1 MVNHSRVT
9 TFGLGLLLLTN
20 SVQAEP
26 NASTHG
32 PLFQTSETT
41 VEAPLRYVI
50 EGFRLSGNSRTRA
63 SVILRY
69 LPFTAGDVLDVDDP
83 QIELTRYRL
92 LGTGFF
98 RDVTL
103 SLEKGKHPGG
113 ITLHVAVVERN
124 TIVVNDVWM
133 GLAASADS
141 SGEPSDISSFA
152 GIDAAETNLFGTGIS
167 LGVATAFSTDQHGL
181 ALRFLDPA
189 FLGSNWMLEGEV
201 LRNKGLG
208 FFGNSNVR
216 WDDPTQTDVVR
227 RQAVV
232 SYLRRG
238 ATIGVGRDLGVSTQV
253 WGHFRAERLTAYTPR
268 ATSHEYG
275 GETEPL
281 LFDIMKGDSTQATL
295 RLSLLHDTRD
305 KPILPSSGWIVHSS
319 VEAGLRPILSDYA
332 YQKIDVSVARHFP
345 LNYGHVFSLFGFV
358 GLIAGDAPFMER
370 YYVGDLSDFRP
381 DRVLGLAFDDRPAP
395 NILGTTVS
403 ETRYGDYAARLT
415 GEYRIPVYRGN
426 HSVYGVDIF
435 VGGGLFAIASQ
446 RQLDRPPRNVDGL
459 RLVPV
464 DLTASLG
471 ATLDTSL
478 GGFSL
483 SISNL
488 VGFAD
493 LGRDPGGAGSR

>member
-1 MVNHSRVT
+1 M
-9 TFGLGLLLLTN
+9 LG
-20 SVQAEP
+20 
-26 NASTHG
+26 G
-32 PLFQTSETT
+32 PGFQEVPSE
-41 VEAPLRYVI
+41 EAPLRYVV
-50 EGFRLSGNSRTRA
+50 EGFRLSGNTQTRA
-63 SVILRY
+63 AVILRY
-69 LPFTAGDVLDVDDP
+69 LPFTVGDVLDVDDP
-83 QIELTRYRL
+83 QIELTRFRL

-103 SLEKGKHPGG
+103 SLEKGKHRGG
-113 ITLHVAVVERN
+113 VTLHVAVVERN

-141 SGEPSDISSFA
+141 GGEQSDISSFA

-167 LGVATAFSTDQHGL
+167 LGLATAFSTDQNGF
-181 ALRFLDPA
+181 ALRFFDPA
-189 FLGSNWMLEGEV
+189 FGSSNWMLEGEL

-208 FFGNSNVR
+208 FFGNSAVR
-216 WDDPTQTDVVR
+216 WDDPTQTNVVR

-238 ATIGVGRDLGVSTQV
+238 AMIGVGRDLGVSTQI
-253 WGHFRAERLTAYTPR
+253 WGHLRAERLTAHTPR

-281 LFDIMKGDSTQATL
+281 LFDILKGDSIQSTL

-305 KPILPSSGWIVHSS
+305 KPVLPSSGWTLNTSI
-319 VEAGLRPILSDYA
+319 EAGLRPILSDYA

-345 LNYGHVFSLFGFV
+345 LTHGHVFSLFGFV
-358 GLIAGDAPFMER
+358 GLIAGNAPFIEQ

-426 HSVYGVDIF
+426 RSVFGIDIF
-435 VGGGLFAIASQ
+435 IGGGVFAIASQ
-446 RQLDRPPRNVDGL
+446 RQLDRPPRNVEGL
-459 RLVPV
+459 RLIPL

-471 ATLDTSL
+471 AQLDTSL

-483 SISNL
+483 SVSNL
-488 VGFAD
+488 IGFAN
-493 LGRDPGGAGSR
+493 LGRGPGESGSR

>member
-1 MVNHSRVT
+1 MLTHSGVT
-9 TFGLGLLLLTN
+9 TFGLVLLLATA
-20 SVQAEP
+20 VRAEP
-26 NASTHG
+26 LSA
-32 PLFQTSETT
+32 PARPVAET
-41 VEAPLRYVI
+41 AAMPPDGPLRYVI
-50 EGFRLSGNSRTRA
+50 EGFRLSGNTRTRA

-69 LPFTAGDVLDVDDP
+69 LPFSVGDVLDVDDP

-113 ITLHVAVVERN
+113 ITLHVEVEERN
-124 TIVVNDVWM
+124 TIVVNDIWM

-141 SGEPSDISSFA
+141 GGEQSDISSFA
-152 GIDAAETNLFGTGIS
+152 GIDAAETNLLGTGIS
-167 LGVATAFSTDQHGL
+167 LGLTAAFSTDQHGFGL
-181 ALRFLDPA
+181 SFVDPA
-189 FLGSNWMLEGEV
+189 FLKTGWMLEGQ
-201 LRNKGLG
+201 LIRNQGLG
-208 FFGNSNVR
+208 FFGNSAVR
-216 WDDPTQTDVVR
+216 WDDPTQTDAVR

-238 ATIGVGRDLGVSTQV
+238 ATIGVGHDLGVSTQV
-253 WGHFRAERLTAYTPR
+253 WGHFRAERLTAHTPR

-281 LFDIMKGDSTQATL
+281 LFNILKGDSIQSTL

-305 KPILPSSGWIVHSS
+305 KPILPSSGWVLNTSI
-319 VEAGLRPILSDYA
+319 EAGLRPILSDYA

-345 LNYGHVFSLFGFV
+345 LSYGHVFSLFGFV
-358 GLIAGDAPFMER
+358 GLIAGDAPFIEQ

-395 NILGTTVS
+395 NILRTTVS
-403 ETRYGDYAARLT
+403 ETRYGDYAARVT
-415 GEYRIPVYRGN
+415 GEYRIPIYRGN
-426 HSVYGVDIF
+426 RSVYGIDVF

-446 RQLDRPPRNVDGL
+446 RQLDRPPRNVSGL

-464 DLTASLG
+464 DITASLG
-471 ATLDTSL
+471 VTLDTSL

-483 SISNL
+483 SVSNL
-488 VGFAD
+488 VGFAN
-493 LGRDPGGAGSR
+493 LGQDPGESSSR